1 MRGKAGRAK
10 YLLTRPERRPT
21 GLSQWTT
28 GRAWIG
34 CFIRVSASP
43 GGGGYQANYSNHT
56 PGFIK
61 VLDPVMVLTHGG
73 GHRTDYLPIT
83 LHPTQVHRFISE
95 RS

>member
-1 MRGKAGRAK
+1 MTLEQGIDMLHRA
-10 YLLTRPERRPT
+10 
-21 GLSQWTT
+21 
-28 GRAWIG
+28 
-34 CFIRVSASP
+34 
-43 GGGGYQANYSNHT
+43 GYQANYSNHT